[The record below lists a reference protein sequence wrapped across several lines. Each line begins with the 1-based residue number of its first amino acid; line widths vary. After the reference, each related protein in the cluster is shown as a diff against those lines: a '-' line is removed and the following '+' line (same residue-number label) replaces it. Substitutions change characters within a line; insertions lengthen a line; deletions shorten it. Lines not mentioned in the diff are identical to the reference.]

1 MCCNLSLGR
10 LKQIIR
16 LDYYVNVHFTQSF
29 VLKIKKKFL
38 QLHCLRC
45 DISLQNK
52 HSSSLEP
59 SSQCALKVG
68 NACSPTDNRK
78 ADGNVKGIYHFGSI
92 RLTPWLVSLVFS
104 LEENSGHW
112 EAQDCK
118 NHWELEG
125 GRRPGRHVALPRPVI
140 AQDTEQMWSW
150 FLRGGRTFHTN
161 NTQGLRRSLH
171 SIMTAALREQVLLF
185 IYLVIYLLIYILT
198 VVVVFVLLGVQVH
211 SDTSESKVVIHIPYR
226 SIIG

>member
-1 MCCNLSLGR
+1 MRTEGWQRVFTNRQQKSGWQRQRHLPLRLYPFDSLASLPRLFAGR
-10 LKQIIR
+10 EQRPLG
-16 LDYYVNVHFTQSF
+16 SPG
-29 VLKIKKKFL
+29 L
-38 QLHCLRC
+38 QKPLGTGGR
-45 DISLQNK
+45 
-52 HSSSLEP
+52 
-59 SSQCALKVG
+59 
-68 NACSPTDNRK
+68 
-78 ADGNVKGIYHFGSI
+78 
-92 RLTPWLVSLVFS
+92 
-104 LEENSGHW
+104 
-112 EAQDCK
+112 
-118 NHWELEG
+118 EG

-211 SDTSESKVVIHIPYR
+211 IDTSESKVVIHVPYR